1 MNLRDDFIKSQIFWR
16 LGGGVLIILGIA
28 LAVIITPLIFH
39 LPVFIGAIALWG
51 YVSTYHPAFTRKLIT
66 VYIVL
71 SLVYIVYAVITVT
84 HGDWII
90 GAIRCILGAAEL
102 TTAFIVSKQ

>member
-1 MNLRDDFIKSQIFWR
+1 MNLRDDFIKSQFFWR

-28 LAVIITPLIFH
+28 FAVIITPLIFH
-39 LPVFIGAIALWG
+39 LPVLIGAVALWG
-51 YVSTYHPAFTRKLIT
+51 YISTYHPDFTGKLIAA
-66 VYIVL
+66 YIVL
-71 SLVYIVYAVITVT
+71 SLVYIVYAVITII

-102 TTAFIVSKQ
+102 TTTYILAKQ